1 MEGWDRNR
9 PFLPLLQIPDKVS
22 LYRYSPNLPSKIKT
36 IFFFLKKKYNH
47 SKPIFSEWTMTSNRA
62 FSKFDILITVFLYE
76 WIGWYCWYSSI
87 VLPNRDVFRTLP
99 NVYEGVFSE
108 NINCFKQFSQ
118 QLQLTVFTKSLIKDV
133 PQSNTSKLQKPRSLE
148 ELKKYNR
155 IYNFI

>member
-9 PFLPLLQIPDKVS
+9 PLFPPLQIPDKVS
-22 LYRYSPNLPSKIKT
+22 LYRYSPNLSSKIKA
-36 IFFFLKKKYNH
+36 IFFLEKKYNH
-47 SKPIFSEWTMTSNRA
+47 SEPIFSELTMTSNKA

-76 WIGWYCWYSSI
+76 WIRWYCWYSSI

-108 NINCFKQFSQ
+108 NVNCFKQFSQ
-118 QLQLTVFTKSLIKDV
+118 QLQLTIFTKSLIKDV

-155 IYNFI
+155 NYNCI